1 MVDAI
6 RYVITLQEALTV
18 VVMLVTNY
26 MWMEKTA
33 QVKYIYTNIG
43 LM

>member
-33 QVKYIYTNIG
+33 QVKYFYTNIG